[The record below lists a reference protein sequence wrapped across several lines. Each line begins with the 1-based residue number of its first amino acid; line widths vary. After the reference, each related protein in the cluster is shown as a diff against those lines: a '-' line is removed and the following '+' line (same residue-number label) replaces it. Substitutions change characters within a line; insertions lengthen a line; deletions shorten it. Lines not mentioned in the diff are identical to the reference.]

1 MPILDVNKLHLKSVA
16 MHWNFFFLVV
26 GIPKFLILAP
36 PLDMADDAGDREHSI
51 VRVRCLG
58 DGL

>member
-36 PLDMADDAGDREHSI
+36 PLSYVTTPTTSIDA
-51 VRVRCLG
+51 
-58 DGL
+58 

>member
-36 PLDMADDAGDREHSI
+36 PLQNTR
-51 VRVRCLG
+51 LG
-58 DGL
+58 RDGEARGGAVDG

>member
-36 PLDMADDAGDREHSI
+36 PLIMIWLLAVIWEIMVTQKTKS
-51 VRVRCLG
+51 
-58 DGL
+58 